1 MQNKKNLFI
10 AIGIISTIIGSYFFL
25 GRNRP
30 EATEPAKINVVI
42 VGTNAE
48 YPPFSFIHENQIT
61 GFDID
66 IIKEACARL
75 NKQCEIQDKP
85 FDALI
90 PEVQLGKIH
99 VIAAGMTPTAEREKQ
114 VFFTRPHYSGDPL
127 ILISPKSAPIMSV
140 EELNGKNVIVNEG
153 FTADRY
159 ISSLTGPNI
168 KRFPAVSEGFLAL
181 KSGRGDVFVTA
192 ESSVQDYFKLHD
204 RNDFEIVP
212 IENQMETYALVVSK
226 KYPELFANLDKIIG
240 DMLEDGT
247 IATLKAKW
255 NLK

>member
-10 AIGIISTIIGSYFFL
+10 VIVIISAIVGSYLFL
-25 GRNRP
+25 MRKKP
-30 EATEPAKINVVI
+30 DTSEPVKVNVVI

-48 YPPFSFIHENQIT
+48 YPPFSLVSENEIT

-66 IIKEACARL
+66 IIKEACNRL
-75 NKQCEIQDKP
+75 NKRYEIQDKP

-114 VFFTRPHYSGDPL
+114 VFFTRPYYAGDPL
-127 ILISPKSAPIMSV
+127 IIISPKSAPITSI
-140 EELNGKNVIVNEG
+140 EQLNGKNVIVNEG

-159 ISSLTGPNI
+159 MSSLNGPSI

-181 KSGRGDVFVTA
+181 KSGRGDAFVTA
-192 ESSVQDYFKLHD
+192 QSAVQDYFTMHD
-204 RNDFEIVP
+204 KNNFEIIPV
-212 IENQMETYALVVSK
+212 EDQMETYALVVSK
-226 KYPELFANLDKIIG
+226 KYPELFADLDKVIG

-255 NLK
+255 NLP